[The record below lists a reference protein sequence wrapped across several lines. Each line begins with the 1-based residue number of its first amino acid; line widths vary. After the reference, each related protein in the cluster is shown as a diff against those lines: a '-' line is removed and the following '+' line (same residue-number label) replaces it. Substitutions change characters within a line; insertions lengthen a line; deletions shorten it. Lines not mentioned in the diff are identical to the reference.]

1 MMNVQ
6 CDKCGKWIT
15 HDTAFFSTIEK
26 DGLKV
31 LHFSCPFCGEKYHVH
46 TENAEMHELIG
57 RRTAVQTM
65 IRVAREK
72 KLRRQT
78 IRKYQRELQK
88 IIQKQKKL
96 MPELKRLGEAI
107 LKESKT
113 EG

>member
-1 MMNVQ
+1 
-6 CDKCGKWIT
+6 
-15 HDTAFFSTIEK
+15 
-26 DGLKV
+26 
-31 LHFSCPFCGEKYHVH
+31 
-46 TENAEMHELIG
+46 MHELIG